1 MTRQEL
7 REQINL
13 MEALEN
19 VISAIDD
26 VSSVKYE
33 EGEEASVDIG
43 VSDRSLRKAPIA
55 FAHRVPHAV
64 ALVGLHAMQRAL
76 EQMLVKEFA

>member
-26 VSSVKYE
+26 VSSVE
-33 EGEEASVDIG
+33 FEPGEEAVVDLG
-43 VSDRSLRKAPIA
+43 VSDRTPRKAPIA
-55 FAHRVPHAV
+55 FAHGVPHAV
-64 ALVGLHAMQRAL
+64 ALAGLHAMQRAL

>member
-26 VSSVKYE
+26 VSSMEYE
-33 EGEEASVDIG
+33 FGEEACVDIA
-43 VSDRSLRKAPIA
+43 VADRTPRQTPIA

-64 ALVGLHAMQRAL
+64 ALAGLHAMQRAL